1 MSTAKARPGGKTEPP
16 MPREG
21 TGWAIVS
28 YLIGGMLLYG
38 GIGWLGGGGAP
49 NGARARGGVGG
60 GTGWAIVSYLI
71 GGMLLYGGIGW
82 LVGRWTHIEALT
94 GVGIVVGIG
103 LSLALIFFRFTRPP
117 HW

>member
-16 MPREG
+16 MPRE
-21 TGWAIVS
+21 
-28 YLIGGMLLYG
+28 
-38 GIGWLGGGGAP
+38 
-49 NGARARGGVGG
+49 

-103 LSLALIFFRFTRPP
+103 LSLALIIYRFTRPSR
-117 HW
+117 